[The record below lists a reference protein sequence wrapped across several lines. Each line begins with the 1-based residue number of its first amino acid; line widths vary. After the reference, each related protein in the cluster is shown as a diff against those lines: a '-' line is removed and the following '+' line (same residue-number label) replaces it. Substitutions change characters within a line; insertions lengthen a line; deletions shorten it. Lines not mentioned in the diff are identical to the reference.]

1 MPSTPC
7 SVPFYP
13 SPSFSSITQHELDRN
28 VYWFVRTLQIGHVYT
43 DMYALV
49 FSPFPPL
56 IFCLSDGRDLGLRI
70 LDNSIACSYTNME
83 SLAWGIYTWYR
94 LQHHHL
100 REENLPQLPPS
111 TARMLCE
118 SARITILRQSRFS
131 HLAPVHPL
139 HPNPHLAQSAP
150 RFVVPPGTPPCVRPW
165 RGSTR
170 WHTHTRDNAIDPT
183 L

>member
-100 REENLPQLPPS
+100 REENLPQLPPEHRQNALRICTYHDPPPIEILPPRPSPPAAPQSASGAVRAPLRRS
-111 TARMLCE
+111 TRHPTLC
-118 SARITILRQSRFS
+118 SSLARIDEM
-131 HLAPVHPL
+131 A
-139 HPNPHLAQSAP
+139 
-150 RFVVPPGTPPCVRPW
+150 
-165 RGSTR
+165 
-170 WHTHTRDNAIDPT
+170 HTHKR
-183 L
+183 